1 MKQTPAA
8 IIVLAAAIFAAGC
21 AIAYAWRNDNLATW
35 LGVISL
41 VSGVCGTLFLIRA
54 CLLDHEMA
62 VDVRGRLDFLEELV
76 YLERIALEHRQR
88 RGEIR
93 GEIPDP
99 PSLSF
104 SSERFSSRRA
114 A

>member
-1 MKQTPAA
+1 MKQTPSA
-8 IIVLAAAIFAAGC
+8 IVLLAAALFAAGC
-21 AIAYAWRNDNLATW
+21 TIAYANGYENLGTW
-35 LGVISL
+35 LGVVAL
-41 VSGVCGTLFLIRA
+41 TTGVCGSLFLVRA

-76 YLERIALEHRQR
+76 YLERVSLEHRSR

-93 GEIPDP
+93 GELREP
-99 PSLSF
+99 PTLAF
-104 SSERFSSRRA
+104 DRYANNRA